1 MACGNCK
8 TGNNGVPSG
17 CGDKGHCT
25 SGSCNKLNTFD
36 WLTTLEIDDPNSY
49 KFAEVSFKN
58 GARKTFYKVGQNP
71 RYVTGDLVILDAGN
85 GGYDIGRVSLMG
97 DLVKVQMK
105 KKNYTEDRI
114 TFEIIRKANQRDIDK
129 MMEGRKLEMPA
140 LVKARVISR
149 TLGLDMKIGDV
160 EYQADLKKATFF
172 ILLMDGSIFVN

>member
-85 GGYDIGRVSLMG
+85 GVS
-97 DLVKVQMK
+97 VAKT
-105 KKNYTEDRI
+105 KNCEEQSRKWLIRLAIQRNGNRI
-114 TFEIIRKANQRDIDK
+114 FR
-129 MMEGRKLEMPA
+129 
-140 LVKARVISR
+140 
-149 TLGLDMKIGDV
+149 
-160 EYQADLKKATFF
+160 
-172 ILLMDGSIFVN
+172 